1 MSVSKRDNQSAA
13 VEAAIDFSGDKVSR
27 SVHPSTPP
35 LLNLKLG
42 VMCYWHII
50 YMYMYLNTVMP
61 TNSYVRNN
69 YNINES

>member
-42 VMCYWHII
+42 VMCYWHI
-50 YMYMYLNTVMP
+50 YATKHPNAY
-61 TNSYVRNN
+61 
-69 YNINES
+69 